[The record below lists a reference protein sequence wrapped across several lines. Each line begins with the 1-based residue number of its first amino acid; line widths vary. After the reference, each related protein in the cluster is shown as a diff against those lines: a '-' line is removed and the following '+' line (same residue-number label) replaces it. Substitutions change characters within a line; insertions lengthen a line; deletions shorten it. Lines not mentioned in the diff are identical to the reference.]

1 MTVPH
6 HLSNAKKGHG
16 WESHVGP
23 ILGKQKEEV
32 HQNLW
37 RERHVTLKKKEKKKG
52 QHIYHSDSPSVK
64 ITE

>member
-6 HLSNAKKGHG
+6 HLGNGKKGHG

-23 ILGKQKEEV
+23 ILGKQMEV

-37 RERHVTLKKKEKKKG
+37 RGQHVTLKKKEKKKASTYIILI
-52 QHIYHSDSPSVK
+52 HLL
-64 ITE
+64 